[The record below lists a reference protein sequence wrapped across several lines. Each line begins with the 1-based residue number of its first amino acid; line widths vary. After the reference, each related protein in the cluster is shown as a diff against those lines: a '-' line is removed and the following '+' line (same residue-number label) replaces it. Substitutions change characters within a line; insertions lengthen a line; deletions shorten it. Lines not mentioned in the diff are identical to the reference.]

1 MRTLCLRLVVFA
13 AVSLSAVPGFAG
25 QDPAKT
31 KPGEEV
37 IVTYAGS
44 GQELRGHIMELSST
58 SLAILVNGQRREV
71 PIDDVLRIDGRKDSL
86 KNGTIIGAAIMG
98 SLTFFSC
105 PQLDDAGFC
114 TAALVFNTGLA
125 AAIGAGIDAL
135 HKGRSPI
142 YVKATRGGSVLQVRF
157 RF

>member
-1 MRTLCLRLVVFA
+1 MRIISRALAVAGLLVV
-13 AVSLSAVPGFAG
+13 LPAG
-25 QDPAKT
+25 AWAQPASGKA
-31 KPGEEV
+31 GEEV

-44 GQELRGHIMELSST
+44 GQELRGHLVELSST
-58 SLAILVNGQRREV
+58 SLAMLVDGQRREV

-98 SLTFFSC
+98 ALSLLTC
-105 PQLDDAGFC
+105 PQMDDAGIC
-114 TAALVFNTGLA
+114 ASALIFNTGFGA
-125 AAIGAGIDAL
+125 AVGAGIDAL

-142 YVKATRGGSVLQVRF
+142 YVKPARGPALQVRF